1 MKFRYEVI
9 MIIMARPGSTTQRSN
24 LAGGTVRD
32 ESSEADDLSVEDCDA
47 VELFGQDRNLPRLL
61 CEVR

>member
-1 MKFRYEVI
+1 